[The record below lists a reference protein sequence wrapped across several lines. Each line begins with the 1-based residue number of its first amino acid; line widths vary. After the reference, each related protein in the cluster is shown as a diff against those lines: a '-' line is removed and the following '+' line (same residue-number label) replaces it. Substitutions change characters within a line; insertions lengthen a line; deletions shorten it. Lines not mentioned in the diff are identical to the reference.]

1 MLRINMTCKY
11 DMTALMYA
19 AQHAQHGRTE
29 IAELLLK
36 NGAHFNSRNND
47 ALLTIMLAEIGGHKE
62 IAQLLRSYVAK

>member
-19 AQHAQHGRTE
+19 AQHGRTE